1 MYNVKTSTPNE
12 RIHQN
17 TIDRVI
23 NEIPITQIAESYKL
37 DLKKHGAGF
46 VTLCPFHDEKTP
58 SFTLTDSKGFYCHGC
73 NEGGGNVELFK
84 KLSGIDNF
92 REAVEGLAEIFNIPI
107 EYENQQ
113 QHQKQI
119 PATKPKLIVATFPN
133 IPNRAEVRI
142 KQVGN
147 DITEVKTIYQY
158 SESQWIERIER
169 YDTNNNRI
177 KFSIPGRDK
186 LDDKHIFPLHTDNN
200 GNIVNKK
207 GDKPWGFYCQGEAIK
222 YGKNKRVLMPEGE
235 SCVEALRAIGIVAI
249 SRVGIGKGEE
259 AIKRNFTALK
269 DAEVAEVVL
278 IADND
283 DVGLKECNKFKAW
296 ALEVGLNASVIPTK
310 NLWSA
315 APEKGDVVDFLKQY
329 PNTTQA
335 EFLNLLEG
343 AIRDIQDTEKPLIN
357 TSKTNHQV
365 SGNTTTKPEQKH
377 KKSTEGEV
385 REALKKVETI
395 LLDFN
400 FDEISQEI
408 KIDQIRQ
415 ELGIDGKLWA
425 TLRAKV
431 NKKIRGEQLE
441 SELRTLLLI
450 DDKIKL
456 TQGLHDLSEKYRMA
470 VNLISNLL
478 KDLKLRNTTQQFE
491 AMGLD
496 DFFDET
502 SDAVDYLI
510 PGLLPKGE
518 SALLVASPKVGKT
531 LLGID
536 LAFAVATGEDYFL
549 GEKTKTG
556 RVLLVSVDESRQ
568 STKAKLIKRGF
579 QKRDTENIRIVTQ
592 FEVSQL
598 EKLEA
603 EIEDFRPTLVIIDSL
618 KRITKGSAI
627 SENSAEFSDV
637 VYTISE
643 LCTRYG
649 ASTVLI
655 HHSKKDNETIGVDNV
670 RGSSAIVGALGNV
683 WIMNRVAKEDP
694 NNKKKFIYD
703 PKDTRRQLYC
713 YSRDSEGKAFN
724 LEFNPE
730 NNSWDVAGEVGI
742 SDAELDERKNN
753 KNRILSIMGA
763 NLPHYPEGLKGSFIL
778 DCLEL
783 EEPGAVSKSSM
794 YVELNRLVSAKVI
807 GSKPSEDSRGSL
819 YFLFGFGH
827 TTKQTQTDTSVN
839 DESYHKNGNIPSPP
853 PLTHPEFNST
863 SETTINKEFELG
875 YKENKVG
882 YKLVTS
888 DFCNQGD
895 VTNGN
900 PQCEGVSDIETEL
913 VTSFGYKGGGGCA
926 PDFVTKTDEPKT
938 YTTELTDVTTFSDR
952 IPDPIENKTT
962 DFDALDIG
970 VVLIAEFKELHV
982 ITARRCQQWL
992 THRGEYVSRAAL
1004 QNQEFK
1010 VPTIGEMVTAIQK
1023 VIVHKN
1029 SDVARLLKVT
1039 YENDPNS
1046 LFCQAIATDEKLKEI
1061 YNL

>member
-1 MYNVKTSTPNE
+1 MNSIKSNGL
-12 RIHQN
+12 ISQN
-17 TIDRVI
+17 TINRVKDV
-23 NEIPITQIAESYKL
+23 PITQIAEDRGL
-37 DLKKHGAGF
+37 ELKKSGNSFKA
-46 VTLCPFHDEKTP
+46 LCPFHDEKTP
-58 SFTLTDSKGFYCHGC
+58 SFVLTDGKGFKCFGC
-73 NEGGGNVELFK
+73 DESGDNI
-84 KLSGIDNF
+84 KLYMKLYDIDNF
-92 REAVEGLAEIFNIPI
+92 AEAVEGIARSSNIPM
-107 EYENQQ
+107 EMEHENQQ
-113 QHQKQI
+113 QQQSV
-119 PATKPKLIVATFPN
+119 PTTKPKLIVATFPN

-142 KQVGN
+142 NQVGN
-147 DITEVKTIYQY
+147 DTTEVKTIYQY

-177 KFSIPGRDK
+177 KFSIPGRE
-186 LDDKHIFPLHTDNN
+186 LDNKHIFPLHTDNN
-200 GNIVNKK
+200 GNTINKK

-269 DAEVAEVVL
+269 DAEIAEVVL

-296 ALEVGLNASVIPTK
+296 ALEVGLNASVVPTK
-310 NLWSA
+310 NLWSEV
-315 APEKGDVVDFLKQY
+315 PDKGDVVDFLKEY
-329 PNTTQA
+329 PEITRT

-357 TSKTNHQV
+357 TSKPVYQM
-365 SGNTTTKPEQKH
+365 SGNTTLKPESKQ
-377 KKSTEGEV
+377 KKSPEGEV
-385 REALKKVETI
+385 REALEKVKNI

-441 SELRTLLLI
+441 SELRILLLI

-456 TQGLHDLSEKYRMA
+456 TQGLHDLSEKYRIA
-470 VNLISNLL
+470 VNSISNLL

-549 GEKTKTG
+549 GETCQQGK
-556 RVLLVSVDESRQ
+556 VLLVSVDESRQ

-579 QKRDTENIRIVTQ
+579 KKSDAENIRIIPQ

-618 KRITKGSAI
+618 KRITKGSTI

-643 LCTRYG
+643 LCNRYG

-753 KNRILSIMGA
+753 RDRILSVMRA

-778 DCLEL
+778 ECLEL
-783 EEPGAVSKSSM
+783 EEHGAVSKSSM

-827 TTKQTQTDTSVN
+827 TTKQPKTDTSVN

-863 SETTINKEFELG
+863 SETTINKEFEVG

-895 VTNGN
+895 VTNGK
-900 PQCEGVSDIETEL
+900 PLYDGVSDIETEL

-962 DFDALDIG
+962 DFDKLEVWD
-970 VVLIAEFKELHV
+970 VLIAEFKKLHL
-982 ITARRCQQWL
+982 ITAREGQQWL
-992 THRGEYVSRAAL
+992 THRGEYVSRDQL
-1004 QNQEFK
+1004 QKQVYR
-1010 VPTIGEMVTAIQK
+1010 VPTLDEMVAAIGIVFGHGDAATA
-1023 VIVHKN
+1023 H
-1029 SDVARLLKVT
+1029 LLIKT
-1039 YENDPNS
+1039 FENDPSS
-1046 LFCQAIATDEKLKEI
+1046 LFCQAMAIDKQLELLYTL
-1061 YNL
+1061 

>member
-1 MYNVKTSTPNE
+1 MNSIKSNGL
-12 RIHQN
+12 ISQN
-17 TIDRVI
+17 TINRVRDV
-23 NEIPITQIAESYKL
+23 PITQIAEDRGL
-37 DLKKHGAGF
+37 ELKKSGNSFKA
-46 VTLCPFHDEKTP
+46 LCPFHDEKTP
-58 SFTLTDSKGFYCHGC
+58 SFVLTDGKGFKCFGC
-73 NEGGGNVELFK
+73 DESGDNI
-84 KLSGIDNF
+84 KLYMKLYDIDNF
-92 REAVEGLAEIFNIPI
+92 SEAVEGIARSSNIPM

-113 QHQKQI
+113 QQQSV
-119 PATKPKLIVATFPN
+119 PATKQKLIVATFPN

-158 SESQWIERIER
+158 SETQRIERIER

-186 LDDKHIFPLHTDNN
+186 LDDKHIFPIHIDNN
-200 GNIVNKK
+200 GNTINKK

-269 DAEVAEVVL
+269 DAEIAEIIL

-283 DVGLKECNKFKAW
+283 DVGLKECEKFKLW
-296 ALEVGLNASVIPTK
+296 ALEVELNAVVIPTK

-357 TSKTNHQV
+357 TSKPVYQM
-365 SGNTTTKPEQKH
+365 SGNTTLKPESKQK
-377 KKSTEGEV
+377 KPTEGEV
-385 REALKKVETI
+385 REALEKVKNI

-456 TQGLHDLSEKYRMA
+456 AQGLHDLSEKYRIA
-470 VNLISNLL
+470 VNSISNLL

-491 AMGLD
+491 SMGLD

-549 GEKTKTG
+549 GETCQQGK
-556 RVLLVSVDESRQ
+556 VLLVSVDESRQ

-579 QKRDTENIRIVTQ
+579 KKSDAENIRIIPQ

-603 EIEDFRPTLVIIDSL
+603 EIEDFHPTLVIIDSL
-618 KRITKGSAI
+618 KRITKGSTI

-643 LCTRYG
+643 LCNRYG
-649 ASTVLI
+649 ASCVLI
-655 HHSKKDNETIGVDNV
+655 HHSKKDNEIIGVDNV

-753 KNRILSIMGA
+753 KDRILSVMRA

-875 YKENKVG
+875 YKENNFG

-895 VTNGN
+895 VTNGK

-926 PDFVTKTDEPKT
+926 PDFATKTDEPKT

-962 DFDALDIG
+962 DFDGLDIG
-970 VVLIAEFKELHV
+970 GVLITEFKELHL
-982 ITARRCQQWL
+982 ITARSSQQWL
-992 THRGEYVSRAAL
+992 THRGEYVSRAAI
-1004 QNQEFK
+1004 QNQDFK
-1010 VPTIGEMVTAIQK
+1010 VPTIGEMVTAVEKAYVTQDSELA
-1023 VIVHKN
+1023 H
-1029 SDVARLLKVT
+1029 LLTKT
-1039 YENDPNS
+1039 FKNDPFS
-1046 LFCQAIATDEKLKEI
+1046 LFCQAIATDKNLEI
-1061 YNL
+1061 IYTL

>member
-1 MYNVKTSTPNE
+1 MKYLIDALNIFPGSWALTPVSNKAPKIKNWQKGVSREIITKEIESGRANGIGLITGELSGFIFAIDCDGPTAHELAERFGGLSKTVSFTSGKKGRAQYLYLVPPEYQEILKDFTRKVLETGTKGEQLELRYNASQSVLPPSKHPETQGYIWTNSIENTP
-12 RIHQN
+12 IADLP
-17 TIDRVI
+17 IWVI
-23 NEIPITQIAESYKL
+23 EKIL
-37 DLKKHGAGF
+37 
-46 VTLCPFHDEKTP
+46 DEKPEEPTLDFTQPSKQLKAIPLIKCLSREHRDWVASGTGQGGRNSNGAELARDLIGTELRLQILGISCSDSARDLFDDYCDRCNPSLNGKERETIWNSAIKSNPTP
-58 SFTLTDSKGFYCHGC
+58 CLSDD
-73 NEGGGNVELFK
+73 
-84 KLSGIDNF
+84 KL
-92 REAVEGLAEIFNIPI
+92 
-107 EYENQQ
+107 ENCYKAWKRQQ
-113 QHQKQI
+113 QQ
-119 PATKPKLIVATFPN
+119 T
-133 IPNRAEVRI
+133 
-142 KQVGN
+142 
-147 DITEVKTIYQY
+147 
-158 SESQWIERIER
+158 
-169 YDTNNNRI
+169 
-177 KFSIPGRDK
+177 
-186 LDDKHIFPLHTDNN
+186 
-200 GNIVNKK
+200 
-207 GDKPWGFYCQGEAIK
+207 
-222 YGKNKRVLMPEGE
+222 
-235 SCVEALRAIGIVAI
+235 
-249 SRVGIGKGEE
+249 
-259 AIKRNFTALK
+259 
-269 DAEVAEVVL
+269 
-278 IADND
+278 
-283 DVGLKECNKFKAW
+283 
-296 ALEVGLNASVIPTK
+296 
-310 NLWSA
+310 
-315 APEKGDVVDFLKQY
+315 
-329 PNTTQA
+329 
-335 EFLNLLEG
+335 
-343 AIRDIQDTEKPLIN
+343 PLIN
-357 TSKTNHQV
+357 TSKSNYQT
-365 SGNTTTKPEQKH
+365 SGNAALKPEPKH
-377 KKSTEGEV
+377 KKSSEGEV
-385 REALKKVETI
+385 REALTKVENI

-415 ELGIDGKLWA
+415 ELGIDGKLWDK
-425 TLRAKV
+425 LRAKV

-456 TQGLHDLSEKYRMA
+456 TQGLHDLSEKYRIA
-470 VNLISNLL
+470 VNSISNLL
-478 KDLKLRNTTQQFE
+478 KELKLRNTTQQFE
-491 AMGLD
+491 SMGLD

-556 RVLLVSVDESRQ
+556 RVLLVSVDESKQ

-579 QKRDTENIRIVTQ
+579 RKSDADNIRIITQ

-603 EIEDFRPTLVIIDSL
+603 EIEDFHPTLVIIDSL
-618 KRITKGSAI
+618 KRITKGSTI

-643 LCTRYG
+643 LCNRYG

-730 NNSWDVAGEVGI
+730 NNSWEVAGEVGI

-753 KNRILSIMGA
+753 KDRILSVMRA
-763 NLPHYPEGLKGSFIL
+763 NLPHHPEGLKGSFIL

-783 EEPGAVSKSSM
+783 EEPGAISKSTM
-794 YVELNRLVSAKVI
+794 YGELTRLVNAKVI
-807 GSKPSEDSRGSL
+807 GSKPLENSRGSL

-853 PLTHPEFNST
+853 PLTHSEFNPNP
-863 SETTINKEFELG
+863 ETTINKEFEVGCKLNNLG
-875 YKENKVG
+875 C
-882 YKLVTS
+882 KLVAT
-888 DFCNQGD
+888 DFCNQD
-895 VTNGN
+895 DATNEK
-900 PQCEGVSDIETEL
+900 PWYDGVLDIETEL
-913 VTSFGYKGGGGCA
+913 VASFGYKGGGGCA

-938 YTTELTDVTTFSDR
+938 YTTTATDVTSYGDR

-962 DFDALDIG
+962 DFDGLDIG
-970 VVLIAEFKELHV
+970 GVLITEFKELHL
-982 ITARRCQQWL
+982 ITARSSQQWL
-992 THRGEYVSRAAL
+992 THRGEYVSRAAI
-1004 QNQEFK
+1004 QNQDFK
-1010 VPTIGEMVTAIQK
+1010 VPTIGEMVTAVEKAYVTQDSELA
-1023 VIVHKN
+1023 H
-1029 SDVARLLKVT
+1029 LLTKT
-1039 YENDPNS
+1039 FKNDPFS
-1046 LFCQAIATDEKLKEI
+1046 LFCQAIATDKNLEI
-1061 YNL
+1061 IYTL